1 MSGRL
6 VLVVAVITV
15 VLGGCVTGPP
25 PEAPVR
31 PDPGAGS
38 PADRGVGEPV
48 EIEGQP
54 IWATKSEFPGG
65 IEFDGVDDMVGT
77 GFSPRMDGD
86 SAFTITA
93 WIKTKKA
100 PGTIFAK
107 TTINQPAWPRHTKLL
122 QIWNGGLLTYYV
134 SKTVGLRGRTNVA
147 DGQWHHV
154 AVTKEGNM
162 HTLYVDGEKDAG
174 REMDMSGEGTK
185 DGPDHVVVIGLVK
198 MEAARDYPG
207 AFSGKIDD
215 VRFYDRALSQ
225 LEIQAISLYSM

>member
-38 PADRGVGEPV
+38 PEDRGVGEPV
-48 EIEGQP
+48 EIKDQP
-54 IWATKSEFPGG
+54 IWATKSEFLGG

-107 TTINQPAWPRHTKLL
+107 TTINQPAWPDGTKLFSVHAR
-122 QIWNGGLLTYYV
+122 GVLLYSAARAAPV
-134 SKTVGLRGRTNVA
+134 RGSTRVA

-154 AVTKEGNM
+154 AVTKDGNM

-174 REMDMSGEGTK
+174 REMDMLREGTE
-185 DGPDHVVVIGLVK
+185 DDPDHVVVLGLVK
-198 MEAARDYPG
+198 MRAARDYPG

-225 LEIQAISLYSM
+225 LEIQAISRYSM